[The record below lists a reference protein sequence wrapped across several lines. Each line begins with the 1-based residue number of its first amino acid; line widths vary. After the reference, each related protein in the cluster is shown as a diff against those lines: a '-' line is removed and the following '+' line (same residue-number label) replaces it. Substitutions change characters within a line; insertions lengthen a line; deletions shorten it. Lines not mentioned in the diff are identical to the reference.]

1 MQKRIIL
8 GLITLLCPVFLSIA
22 STDEGC
28 RIRIE
33 LEDTPPKS
41 SVHRI
46 PAKKALECYYDSG
59 LCCII
64 VELCSSVG
72 EVMVDVDNISTG
84 EHIDAL
90 IPSNVAYHILSCPG
104 DEGCCIVTF
113 TLSNGRIYSGT
124 FNLQE

>member
-1 MQKRIIL
+1 MIKRIIL
-8 GLITLLCPVFLSIA
+8 GLIILLYPAFLSIA
-22 STDEGC
+22 SADDNG

-41 SVHRI
+41 PVHRI
-46 PAKKALECYYDSG
+46 PAKKVLDCYYDSG

-64 VELCSSVG
+64 VELCSPVG
-72 EVMVDVDNISTG
+72 KVMVDVDNISTG
-84 EHIDAL
+84 EHIEAL